1 MTDEELD
8 AAVGGLIAV
17 VIITAY
23 RNSEVGFQGCVPT
36 DPCHWSPD
44 RYGVSS
50 RKHEASVKPNRRGGV
65 RQAHGPG
72 VDADPTAGG

>member
-1 MTDEELD
+1 MTTKQTHTVAMTDEELD

-36 DPCHWSPD
+36 APCYWSPD

-50 RKHEASVKPNRRGGV
+50 RKHETSVKPNVQLHRIR
-65 RQAHGPG
+65 
-72 VDADPTAGG
+72 